1 MQPKLTMH
9 QLIGAMVRVV
19 LTVQSVTRCACDRAG
34 PRRPSWLSSSLVP
47 HRSQP
52 RMRIRVYTLLI
63 VATWVRRVG
72 TGMGPTEVRTTCNLR
87 LLSLARGSLI

>member
-52 RMRIRVYTLLI
+52 RMRIRVYEYEY
-63 VATWVRRVG
+63 ATHAANRCYLG
-72 TGMGPTEVRTTCNLR
+72 
-87 LLSLARGSLI
+87 A